1 MQYKLGPVAISFDL
15 DVDHE
20 TMWATQEEIGALFE
34 KDKRTIS
41 EHIGNVLKSGEL
53 EESAV
58 VRNFRTTGS
67 DGKSYEMLHYN
78 LDMILSVGLSDH
90 LASSKA
96 E

>member
-58 VRNFRTTGS
+58 VRKFRTTGS